1 MAQNNSDGTLSIGTA
16 IDLTG
21 FDEGVEQMI
30 EHVNQAGDTIEQQ
43 SARIQSLL
51 TDVPALHI
59 DMSTVI
65 NDFDSAFAEID
76 RIVDTNESAIKELEA
91 EWKRLAEQQK
101 VALNTG
107 DDKQAKQLYDQAK
120 AIRENVK
127 LRKEVVSEAKKQAD
141 ALLKLEQQHKA
152 DAEASKQD
160 NEQKKTLK
168 QTIRELQEAMQQY
181 VLAGGSEKSEEYR
194 AMAEELGRL
203 RDVRGDIQQQGSV
216 FANDEN
222 QIAGV
227 IQGLSGLSGA
237 FSAAQG
243 VVALFG
249 GENEHLQQIM
259 LRVQALMSITM
270 GLQQLQQALNK
281 DSTFQLVTMNKLKE
295 VWNKLMGDGNKAEE
309 AAVATKEA
317 DVAVTEQQAT
327 MTAAE
332 TAAEEANTAATEM
345 GATADKSAAAAKEL
359 SAASSGKLSIAE
371 YATAAA
377 TKAASLAMKGFKL
390 ALISTG
396 IGAIIWALGEVIS
409 LFVEWVG
416 SSEEATQ
423 AQKAQE
429 QATEDG
435 AKAYAKAYANVQ
447 LYTDRLNNF
456 NGTKK
461 QEEQLVKACNDQFG
475 KEMGYCKSVDEWK
488 QRLTQKS
495 ADYCTALRLE
505 AEAQAILNAYTEA
518 YLLVVKARNKAAS
531 EYGNWFTTKA
541 GDEERKA
548 KAVASAQAEADE
560 LMNQYL
566 AKAKEA
572 QALRDKA
579 DIGGHKDPSTG
590 GGGGGRSR
598 RGGSRGSGGGGG
610 STFDPKAAARAERKA
625 IEEWVEAV
633 AEMRKDAYDK
643 LADLDVQHES
653 DATTREINQIS
664 LDTKRK
670 ITAWEEQLRSL
681 AKEYIKSQHDIFMS
695 KKGANE
701 NKWED
706 YAKQNGLDD
715 VDKVIAMLTDAN
727 GKFADVAKY
736 YNSVRTAITEDGNR
750 REREARQK
758 HYDQLVEDY
767 GNFEQK
773 FAAILLQ
780 NAEAVKFL
788 PAEFQAQADK
798 MFNQQ
803 TSDLVSERIKHLLNW
818 EELFN
823 GMDNASTAS
832 IELMIQNTQ
841 SKLKSYGS
849 WLTDEQRKEFTDA
862 ITKMQDE
869 IASRNPFTQMHKS
882 LTDLKKAQQEVTKAT
897 EEYRDAQ
904 SGVHGWLGLYNSALE
919 YQRTLEQ
926 EIAEGKRSEN
936 DEQYI
941 QQQAKVTEMLNGLN
955 AAREK
960 ETNAFTKLINAQNK
974 ASQSYKNFAT
984 GLKNAGSLMGS
995 VGEQA
1000 QKLAACFSDDI
1011 ADSIG
1016 IALDTMDEII
1026 EAADVAINAISEL
1039 GKKAAKGVETAVD
1052 ATSQGMKASGQAG
1065 AKAMST
1071 MEKASA
1077 ILAVISAAMQV
1088 ASAII
1093 NLFNNDSKHEKEI
1106 EALQRRIDQLQWE
1119 LDNANTVRLQNNL
1132 GDALER
1138 VRITYASIY
1147 NELLRLHAQEIK
1159 SGNFFTRI
1167 AITQQMQ
1174 TDAWRRSVEKLA
1186 DAYAGAAYTADK
1198 ALGSER
1204 YTSARKQL
1212 ENLAEQQ
1219 TLVYRQ
1225 MQEEE
1230 AKKKT
1235 DHSKVDDYKRQ
1246 IAELAQEMAD
1256 IVNDALEE
1264 IIGNTAADLASELGD
1279 AFFDACASGE
1289 DALEAWHTKAK
1300 DVVRDITKRMLIS
1313 KFLEEP
1319 LGKIFDKYKTR
1330 WFGDDGRFRG
1340 IDNVINSMNDFSADI
1355 DAVGDSFNDI
1365 FNQLPDQMKEMF
1377 TDTAERSGT
1386 QGGITTAS
1394 QDSVDELNARITT
1407 IQGHTYTI
1415 MNAVVEMNATSNAVL
1430 DRLTGIERNTGDASS
1445 QLATMQQRMRNIES
1459 AIDDINTKGLKVR

>member
-203 RDVRGDIQQQGSV
+203 RDVRGDIQAQGSV
-216 FANDEN
+216 LANDE
-222 QIAGV
+222 QTIAGV
-227 IQGLSGLSGA
+227 IQGVSGLTGA
-237 FSAAQG
+237 MSAAQG
-243 VVALFG
+243 AMSLLGV
-249 GENEHLQQIM
+249 ENENLQAAM
-259 LRVQALMSITM
+259 LKVQSLMSITM
-270 GLQQLQQALNK
+270 GLQQLQQTLNK
-281 DSTFQLVTMNKLKE
+281 DSAFQLVTLNKLKE
-295 VWNKLMGDGNKAEE
+295 VWNKLMGNSVAVQEE
-309 AAVATKEA
+309 EIAATEANNVATEQHAVATETDA
-317 DVAVTEQQAT
+317 AATELDAAAKTQNAGAT
-327 MTAAE
+327 GTSTAANK
-332 TAAEEANTAATEM
+332 ANTAAT
-345 GATADKSAAAAKEL
+345 TQQ
-359 SAASSGKLSIAE
+359 
-371 YATAAA
+371 TAATTASTIA
-377 TKAASLAMKGFKL
+377 TKAASLAMKGL
-390 ALISTG
+390 RAALISTG
-396 IGAIIWALGEVIS
+396 IGAIVVLIGMLVSWLTELANATDKAEERAEALH
-409 LFVEWVG
+409 
-416 SSEEATQ
+416 EA
-423 AQKAQE
+423 E
-429 QATEDG
+429 MEG
-435 AKAYAKAYANVQ
+435 AKTFIKTRVELENYERQ
-447 LYTDRLNNF
+447 LKRTNL
-456 NGTKK
+456 TSA
-461 QEEQLVKACNDQFG
+461 EEQKIVKDLNQKHGERLGYHRTGAEWLKVL
-475 KEMGYCKSVDEWK
+475 KEKG
-488 QRLTQKS
+488 
-495 ADYCTALRLE
+495 
-505 AEAQAILNAYTEA
+505 EA
-518 YLLVVKARNKAAS
+518 YCNVLGM
-531 EYGNWFTTKA
+531 E
-541 GDEERKA
+541 A
-548 KAVASAQAEADE
+548 K
-560 LMNQYL
+560 
-566 AKAKEA
+566 A
-572 QALRDKA
+572 QALLNKVSAAYVGILEAQWKAQKGEFDDHWYEFWNWGGKSSAEKRKAAKDEAKEEYDYWSAEFKKLQNEIQAEKDKFSFNFHPA
-579 DIGGHKDPSTG
+579 P
-590 GGGGGRSR
+590 
-598 RGGSRGSGGGGG
+598 GSGGGSGSRSTRGGSG
-610 STFDPKAAARAERKA
+610 STFDPKAAARAEKQA
-625 IEEWVEAV
+625 TEEWANAV
-633 AEMRKDAYDK
+633 AEMRKDAFDK

-653 DATTREINQIS
+653 DATTREINQIA

-670 ITAWEEQLRSL
+670 ITAWEDQLKQLAEQ
-681 AKEYIKSQHDIFMS
+681 YIETQHKIFMTQ
-695 KKGANE
+695 KGADE

-798 MFNQQ
+798 IFNQQ

-882 LTDLKKAQQEVTKAT
+882 LTDLKKAQQEVTTT

-936 DEQYI
+936 DEQYL

-1138 VRITYASIY
+1138 VRNTYASIY

>member
-1 MAQNNSDGTLSIGTA
+1 MAANNSDGTLSIGTA

-51 TDVPALHI
+51 TDVPELHI
-59 DMSTVI
+59 DLSTVVT
-65 NDFDSAFAEID
+65 DFDSAFAEID
-76 RIVDTNESAIKELEA
+76 RVVDTNNVAIKELEA
-91 EWKRLAEQQK
+91 EWQRLAAEQ
-101 VALNTG
+101 
-107 DDKQAKQLYDQAK
+107 KQALAVGDNKKATQLYNEAK
-120 AIRENVK
+120 AVRENVNM
-127 LRKEVVSEAKKQAD
+127 RKQLVNEAKKTAD
-141 ALLKLEQQHKA
+141 QLLKLEQRHKA
-152 DAEASKQD
+152 DADATKQD
-160 NEQKKTLK
+160 NEQKKTLR
-168 QTIRELQEAMQQY
+168 QTIRELEQAMQQY
-181 VLAGGSEKSEEYR
+181 VLAGGSQNSEEYR

-203 RDVRGDIQQQGSV
+203 RDVRGDIQAQGSV

-227 IQGLSGLSGA
+227 VQGLSGLSGA

-243 VVALFG
+243 AVALFG

-270 GLQQLQQALNK
+270 GLQQLQQTLNK
-281 DSTFQLVTMNKLKE
+281 DSTFMLVTMNKLKE
-295 VWNKLMGDGNKAEE
+295 VWNKLMGDGNKVEEE
-309 AAVATKEA
+309 AVAVKEA
-317 DVAVTEQQAT
+317 DNAVTEQQAVVT
-327 MTAAE
+327 GVE

-359 SAASSGKLSIAE
+359 SAASSGKLTVAE

-409 LFVEWVG
+409 LFVEWV
-416 SSEEATQ
+416 SASDEATE
-423 AQKAQE
+423 AQE
-429 QATEDG
+429 RQEKITEEG
-435 AKAYAKAYANVQ
+435 AKAYAQAYANVQ
-447 LYTDRLNNF
+447 LYTDRLNTF

-461 QEEQLVKACNDQFG
+461 EEEKLVKACNEQFG

-488 QRLTQKS
+488 QRLIEKS
-495 ADYCTALRLE
+495 ADYCDALRLE

-518 YLLVVKARNKAAS
+518 YLAVVKARNKAAS
-531 EYGNWFTTKA
+531 EYGHWYTTAA
-541 GDEERKA
+541 GDEATK
-548 KAVASAQAEADE
+548 QAEVNKLEAQTNA
-560 LMNQYL
+560 LMEDYL
-566 AKAKEA
+566 AKKREA
-572 QALRDKA
+572 EALRQKSDL
-579 DIGGHKDPSTG
+579 GGHKDPSTG
-590 GGGGGRSR
+590 GGGGRSR
-598 RGGSRGSGGGGG
+598 GGRGGGGG
-610 STFDPKAAARAERKA
+610 STFDARAAARAERKA
-625 IEEWVEAV
+625 SDEWVNAI
-633 AEMRKDAYDK
+633 AEIRKDAYEK
-643 LADLDVQHES
+643 LADLDVAHES
-653 DATTREINQIS
+653 DAMTREINQIN

-670 ITAWEEQLRSL
+670 IDAWEEQIKQL
-681 AKEYIKSQHDIFMS
+681 AEEYIETQHKIFMTQ
-695 KKGANE
+695 KGADE

-706 YAKQNGLDD
+706 YAKQQGLDD

-727 GKFADVAKY
+727 GQFADIAKY
-736 YNSVRTAITEDGNR
+736 YNDVRTAIIEDGNR

-788 PAEFQAQADK
+788 PDEFQAQADK
-798 MFNQQ
+798 IFSQQ

-862 ITKMQDE
+862 IEKMQE
-869 IASRNPFTQMHKS
+869 EVASRNPFVLMHKS
-882 LTDLKKAQQEVTKAT
+882 LKDLKKAQQDVTKAT
-897 EEYRDAQ
+897 EEYRYAQ
-904 SGVHGWLGLYNSALE
+904 IGVHGWLGLYNAALE
-919 YQRTLEQ
+919 QQRNFEADIAAGRMSEDDDRYVQQKQKVLEMQ
-926 EIAEGKRSEN
+926 I
-936 DEQYI
+936 
-941 QQQAKVTEMLNGLN
+941 GLN
-955 AAREK
+955 NARER
-960 ETNAFTKLINAQNK
+960 ETASFTKLVNAQNK
-974 ASQSYKNFAT
+974 ATQSYKNFAT

-1138 VRITYASIY
+1138 VRNTYASIY

-1235 DHSKVDDYKRQ
+1235 DRSKVDDYKRQ
-1246 IAELAQEMAD
+1246 IAELAQSMAD
-1256 IVNDALEE
+1256 IINDALEE

-1289 DALEAWHTKAK
+1289 DALEAWHTKAQ

-1319 LGKIFDKYKTR
+1319 LGKIFDRYKTR

-1340 IDNVINSMNDFSADI
+1340 IDTVINSMEQFSADI
-1355 DAVGDSFNDI
+1355 DAVGDSFNEV
-1365 FNQLPDQMKEMF
+1365 FNALPEQMKEIF
-1377 TDTAERSGT
+1377 TDSAERSGT
-1386 QGGITTAS
+1386 QGGIATAS

-1407 IQGHTYTI
+1407 IQSHTYTI
-1415 MNAVVEMNATSNAVL
+1415 MTAVQEMNATSNAML
-1430 DRLTGIERNTGDASS
+1430 DRLTGIERNTNDTNNTLTS
-1445 QLATMQQRMRNIES
+1445 MQQRMRNIES
-1459 AIDDINTKGLKVR
+1459 AIDDMNTKGIKVR

>member
-203 RDVRGDIQQQGSV
+203 RDVRDDIQQQGSV

-531 EYGNWFTTKA
+531 EYGNLLTTKA

-579 DIGGHKDPSTG
+579 DIGGHKDPST

-727 GKFADVAKY
+727 GQFADVAKY
-736 YNSVRTAITEDGNR
+736 YNDVRLAIIKDGQDKER
-750 REREARQK
+750 VARERA
-758 HYDQLVEDY
+758 YDQLIEDY
-767 GNFEQK
+767 GSYEQR
-773 FAAILLQ
+773 FALITKK
-780 NAEAVKFL
+780 NSEAVKFL
-788 PAEFQAQADK
+788 PNEFLEEADK
-798 MFNQQ
+798 VFTEQLGELQ
-803 TSDLVSERIKHLLNW
+803 VSQMKKRLNW
-818 EELFN
+818 DELFS
-823 GMDNASTAS
+823 GLDNASAS
-832 IELMIQNTQ
+832 SIKMMISRTESELV
-841 SKLKSYGS
+841 KFGS
-849 WLTDEQRKEFTDA
+849 HMSDEQKKEFTDA
-862 ITKMQDE
+862 IDKMNE
-869 IASRNPFTQMHKS
+869 ELASRNPFSLMHKS
-882 LTDLKKAQQEVTKAT
+882 LKDLKASSQEITDATK
-897 EEYRDAQ
+897 EYQDALI
-904 SGVHGWLGLYNSALE
+904 GVHGWTGLLNSALE
-919 YQRTLEQ
+919 QMSRFQ
-926 EIAEGKRSEN
+926 
-936 DEQYI
+936 DEVAAGRMTEDDERYVR
-941 QQQAKVTEMLNGLN
+941 QQQLVAEMQDGLN
-955 AAREK
+955 KSRDK
-960 ETNAFTKLINAQNK
+960 ETEAYSKLINAQNK
-974 ASQSYKNFAT
+974 ARASYKNLAT
-984 GLKNAGSLMGS
+984 GMKAAGEIIGDIGDNAKN
-995 VGEQA
+995 
-1000 QKLAACFSDDI
+1000 LAKCFSDDV
-1011 ADSIG
+1011 ADAIG
-1016 IALDTMDEII
+1016 VALDSMDEII
-1026 EAADVAINAISEL
+1026 DGADKAINAI
-1039 GKKAAKGVETAVD
+1039 GDIAKGTAKSVEATVD
-1052 ATSQGMKASGQAG
+1052 AASQGAKASAAAG
-1065 AKAMST
+1065 ATAMST
-1071 MEKASA
+1071 MEKASV
-1077 ILAVISAAMQV
+1077 ILTIISAALQI
-1088 ASAII
+1088 ATAIV
-1093 NLFNNDSKHEKEI
+1093 NLFNNDSAHEKEI

-1119 LDNANTVRLQNNL
+1119 LDNAETVRLQNEL
-1132 GDALER
+1132 GNALDR
-1138 VRITYASIY
+1138 VRNTYEQIY
-1147 NELLRLHAQEIK
+1147 QSLLKLHSAEI
-1159 SGNFFTRI
+1159 SNGNLFRRI
-1167 AITQQMQ
+1167 AYQNQLSAE
-1174 TDAWRRSVEKLA
+1174 AWRRSIEKIA
-1186 DAYAGAAYTADK
+1186 DAYAGVAYTADK
-1198 ALGSER
+1198 ALGAER
-1204 YTSARKQL
+1204 FTSARKQL

-1225 MQEEE
+1225 LQEEQ

-1235 DHSKVDDYKRQ
+1235 DKSKVADYEQQ
-1246 IAELAQEMAD
+1246 IAELAQSMAD
-1256 IVNDALEE
+1256 IINDALEE
-1264 IIGNTAADLASELGD
+1264 VIGSTAADLASELGD

-1289 DALEAWHTKAK
+1289 DALDAWHAKAQ

-1340 IDNVINSMNDFSADI
+1340 IDNVINSMNEFSADI

-1365 FNQLPDQMKEMF
+1365 FNQLPDQMKEIF
-1377 TDTAERSGT
+1377 TDSAERNGT
-1386 QGGITTAS
+1386 QGGIATAS

-1407 IQGHTYTI
+1407 IQGHTYNI
-1415 MNAVVEMNATSNAVL
+1415 MQAVQEMNATSTAML
-1430 DRLTGIERNTGDASS
+1430 DRLAGIERNTGDTSA
-1445 QLATMQQRMRNIES
+1445 QLATVERRVRNIET
-1459 AIDDINTKGLKVR
+1459 ALDDITSKGIKVR

>member
-203 RDVRGDIQQQGSV
+203 RDVRGDIQAQGSV
-216 FANDEN
+216 LANDE
-222 QIAGV
+222 QTIAGV
-227 IQGLSGLSGA
+227 IQGVSGLTGA
-237 FSAAQG
+237 MSAAQG
-243 VVALFG
+243 AMSLLGV
-249 GENEHLQQIM
+249 ENENLQAAM
-259 LRVQALMSITM
+259 LKVQSLMSITM
-270 GLQQLQQALNK
+270 GLQQLQQTLNK
-281 DSTFQLVTMNKLKE
+281 DSAFQLVTLNKLKE
-295 VWNKLMGDGNKAEE
+295 VWNKLMGNSVAVQEE
-309 AAVATKEA
+309 EIAATEANNVATEQHAVATETDA
-317 DVAVTEQQAT
+317 AATELDAAAKTQNAGAT
-327 MTAAE
+327 GTSTAANK
-332 TAAEEANTAATEM
+332 ANTAAT
-345 GATADKSAAAAKEL
+345 TQQ
-359 SAASSGKLSIAE
+359 
-371 YATAAA
+371 TAATTASTIA
-377 TKAASLAMKGFKL
+377 TKAASLAMKGL
-390 ALISTG
+390 RAALISTG
-396 IGAIIWALGEVIS
+396 IGAIVVLIGMLVSWLTELANATDKAEERAEALH
-409 LFVEWVG
+409 
-416 SSEEATQ
+416 EA
-423 AQKAQE
+423 E
-429 QATEDG
+429 MEG
-435 AKAYAKAYANVQ
+435 AKTFIKTRVELENYERQ
-447 LYTDRLNNF
+447 LKRTNL
-456 NGTKK
+456 TSA
-461 QEEQLVKACNDQFG
+461 EEQKIVKDLNQKHGERLGYHRTGAEWLKVL
-475 KEMGYCKSVDEWK
+475 KEKG
-488 QRLTQKS
+488 
-495 ADYCTALRLE
+495 
-505 AEAQAILNAYTEA
+505 EA
-518 YLLVVKARNKAAS
+518 YCNVLGM
-531 EYGNWFTTKA
+531 E
-541 GDEERKA
+541 A
-548 KAVASAQAEADE
+548 K
-560 LMNQYL
+560 
-566 AKAKEA
+566 A
-572 QALRDKA
+572 QALLNKVSAAYVGILEAQWKAQKGEFDDHWYEFWNWGGKSSAEKRKAAKDEAKEEYDYWSAEFKKLQNEIQAEKDKFSFNFHPA
-579 DIGGHKDPSTG
+579 P
-590 GGGGGRSR
+590 
-598 RGGSRGSGGGGG
+598 GSGGGSGSRSTRGGSG
-610 STFDPKAAARAERKA
+610 STFDPKAAARAEKQA
-625 IEEWVEAV
+625 TEEWANAV
-633 AEMRKDAYDK
+633 AEMRKDAFDK

-653 DATTREINQIS
+653 DATTREINQIA

-670 ITAWEEQLRSL
+670 ITAWEDQLKQLAEQ
-681 AKEYIKSQHDIFMS
+681 YIETQHKIFMTQ
-695 KKGANE
+695 KGADE

-1138 VRITYASIY
+1138 VRNTYASIY

-1235 DHSKVDDYKRQ
+1235 DRSKVDDYKRQ